1 MRRIDKEEEEEGEE
15 EEEESSLAAHAERP
29 PRMETLDGPTAIGH
43 ADNWQLQ
50 FGLPWKSEGE
60 NRKKLH

>member
-1 MRRIDKEEEEEGEE
+1 MRRIDKEEEEGEE

-50 FGLPWKSEGE
+50 FGLP
-60 NRKKLH
+60 